1 MARICLA
8 VMIAGQLQFPQGAGD
23 RLPAIILQHGSGADD
38 DYVPVAP
45 CRAYFERLH
54 VTVNGGS
61 LSTCRSIRS
70 MTLQQLCQ
78 NYMTLCVRIG
88 KIRPENRR

>member
-38 DYVPVAP
+38 DYG
-45 CRAYFERLH
+45 
-54 VTVNGGS
+54 TGG
-61 LSTCRSIRS
+61 
-70 MTLQQLCQ
+70 TLPR
-78 NYMTLCVRIG
+78 VF
-88 KIRPENRR
+88 